1 MVKSN
6 TFQFI
11 IIATIK
17 NYELFPLSV
26 TFIMSIFLSYVGYHN
41 NNIKNI
47 IFTLCTGNF
56 LGSLF

>member
-41 NNIKNI
+41 IKNI